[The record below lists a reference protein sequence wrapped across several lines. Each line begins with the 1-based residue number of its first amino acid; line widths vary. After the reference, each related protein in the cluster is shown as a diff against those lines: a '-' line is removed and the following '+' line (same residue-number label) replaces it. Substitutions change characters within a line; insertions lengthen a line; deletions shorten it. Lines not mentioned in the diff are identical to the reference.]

1 MWPSVVKVLES
12 IFNDGDDP
20 EQSGKCKGLL
30 QKMESYDFVFIM
42 ILMKHLLCMVEP
54 LSCALQDREQNIL
67 NAINMIAGLKEE
79 LQTFRESGWD
89 GLLQE
94 VEDFCQVNEI
104 DVTNMD
110 DIVPRQ
116 IRMKRDGK
124 VVTNYH
130 YYRVE
135 IFCQVI

>member
-1 MWPSVVKVLES
+1 
-12 IFNDGDDP
+12 
-20 EQSGKCKGLL
+20 
-30 QKMESYDFVFIM
+30 M

-89 GLLQE
+89 DLLQE
-94 VEDFCQVNEI
+94 VEDFCRVNEI

-110 DIVPRQ
+110 DIVPKR
-116 IRMKRDGK
+116 IRMKRDGT